1 MLKIYHWTIRHLGS
15 GQFLWLW
22 CLSFSVVDWTN
33 TPGTKHSEGI
43 FDEVLATALSIQVI
57 LQVVEIGKIVRR
69 SSMDCETFDI
79 LWFLHIFTACI
90 VGMMSRLVS
99 LTTYP
104 VNAAQ
109 DFAGVCPEAHTS
121 SMGLAPS
128 WEPCTIARYCKILLH
143 WFNVWCEKLP
153 IFVPICVSLHCAG
166 ATPMDPSNL
175 LLRPPELRA

>member
-69 SSMDCETFDI
+69 SSMVDG
-79 LWFLHIFTACI
+79 LWNLWHFVIFTACI

-104 VNAAQ
+104 VSAAQ
-109 DFAGVCPEAHTS
+109 DFAGVLSRSPYIIHGSCSKLGTLHN
-121 SMGLAPS
+121 
-128 WEPCTIARYCKILLH
+128 CKILQGLMFDAKNCQSLCQSVCLFYTVLEPHPWTRQVTSYLH
-143 WFNVWCEKLP
+143 DLQN
-153 IFVPICVSLHCAG
+153 
-166 ATPMDPSNL
+166 
-175 LLRPPELRA
+175 